1 MPFSRSV
8 NIYILIYILTVKHVQ
23 IVYLFSCIDLQSSD
37 VILISTVAIE
47 IADFGCL
54 VDGDVDAVVTQA
66 H

>member
-1 MPFSRSV
+1 MPSSRSV
-8 NIYILIYILTVKHVQ
+8 NICILLYILTVKHVQ

-47 IADFGCL
+47 IADLGCL